1 MSNEHRNSNRE
12 IIDISWHN
20 INMLIAAANCLVENN
35 EYDKLK
41 VFLTVH
47 PEMEEEMHSD
57 LRMSDEETS
66 WNQLKEQLQNDGV
79 WRTE

>member
-20 INMLIAAANCLVENN
+20 INMLIAVANCLVENN

-41 VFLTVH
+41 AFLIVH
-47 PEMEEEMHSD
+47 PEMEEEMHID
-57 LRMSDEETS
+57 LQMSDEEAS
-66 WNQLKEQLQNDGV
+66 WNQLKERLQNDGV
-79 WRTE
+79 WKTE